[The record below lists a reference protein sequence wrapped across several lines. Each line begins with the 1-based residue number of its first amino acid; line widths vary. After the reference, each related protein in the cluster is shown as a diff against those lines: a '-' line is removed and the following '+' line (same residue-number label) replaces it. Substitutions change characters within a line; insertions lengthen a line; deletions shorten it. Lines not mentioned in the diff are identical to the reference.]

1 MDGLYDAEPRGGQEV
16 TTKYVY
22 LFVAHS
28 KGVNL
33 PYAFMSIK
41 EANKAKRVLSKC
53 GDSCGKVKRTMVEVV
68 EK

>member
-1 MDGLYDAEPRGGQEV
+1 M

-22 LFVAHS
+22 LFTATS
-28 KGVNL
+28 KGVTL

-41 EANKAKRVLSKC
+41 EANKARRVLSKC
-53 GDSCGKVKRTMVEVV
+53 GDSCGKVKRTSVEVV

>member
-1 MDGLYDAEPRGGQEV
+1 M

-22 LFVAHS
+22 LFTATA
-28 KGVNL
+28 KGVTL

-41 EANKAKRVLSKC
+41 EANKARGVLSKC
-53 GDSCGKVKRTMVEVV
+53 GDSCGKVKRTSVEVV

>member
-1 MDGLYDAEPRGGQEV
+1 M

-22 LFVAHS
+22 LFISHY
-28 KGVNL
+28 KGVSL

-41 EANKAKRVLSKC
+41 EANKAKRVLAKC

-68 EK
+68 EKP

>member
-1 MDGLYDAEPRGGQEV
+1 M

-22 LFVAHS
+22 LFIANS
-28 KGVNL
+28 RGVNL

-41 EANKAKRVLSKC
+41 EANKAKKVLSKC
-53 GDSCGKVKRTMVEVV
+53 GDLCGKVKRTSVEVV